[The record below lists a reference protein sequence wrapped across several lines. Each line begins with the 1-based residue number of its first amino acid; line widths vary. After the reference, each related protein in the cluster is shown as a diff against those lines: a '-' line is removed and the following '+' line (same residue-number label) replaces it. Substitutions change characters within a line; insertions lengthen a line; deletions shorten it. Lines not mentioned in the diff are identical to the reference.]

1 MNAITPTD
9 STDRFMDLLARHRQ
23 LIYKVCYLYA
33 TDTEHFK
40 DLWQEVM
47 INMWTGLNSF
57 RGEAAESTWIYRVA
71 LNSCVSFYRKH
82 RPRGINVD
90 VDQAIEIEADDGSHT
105 EQLREM
111 YRLIGSLGKVDK
123 AIVLLWLEDCSY
135 DQIADIVG
143 MTRANVASRLH
154 RIKQRLRKQT
164 E

>member
-40 DLWQEVM
+40 DLCQEVM
-47 INMWTGLNSF
+47 INMWTGLKS
-57 RGEAAESTWIYRVA
+57 AESTWIYRVA

>member
-1 MNAITPTD
+1 
-9 STDRFMDLLARHRQ
+9 
-23 LIYKVCYLYA
+23 
-33 TDTEHFK
+33 
-40 DLWQEVM
+40 
-47 INMWTGLNSF
+47 MWTGLNSF